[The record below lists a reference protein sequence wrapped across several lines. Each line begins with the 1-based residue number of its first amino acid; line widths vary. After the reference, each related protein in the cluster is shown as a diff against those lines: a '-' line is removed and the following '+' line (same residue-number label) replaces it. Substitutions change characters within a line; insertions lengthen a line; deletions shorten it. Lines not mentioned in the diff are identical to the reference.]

1 MKIALVTAIAAF
13 ALDEDLAPLADALRK
28 AGASVE
34 ILAWDDFSVS
44 WQRFDAVVLRST
56 WDYTERLPEF
66 LAWCKNTSK
75 QTRMLNPADVVKWNT
90 DKHYLADL
98 AKKKCPV
105 VESVF
110 IEPGQAADKF
120 PDYAEFVVKP
130 AVGAG
135 SRDTQRYLA
144 KDRVAAVVHVKKLL
158 DQQRAALIQPYLA
171 EVDTKGETALIFFN
185 GIFSH
190 AIRKGPLLQLDE
202 GPTDHLFAPE

>member
-1 MKIALVTAIAAF
+1 VSRYNLSMKIALATAIAAF
-13 ALDEDLAPLADALRK
+13 SLDDDLAPLADALRK
-28 AGASVE
+28 AGAEVE

-44 WQRFDAVVLRST
+44 WKRFDKVVLRST

-66 LAWCKNTSK
+66 LSWCERTATQTELLNT
-75 QTRMLNPADVVKWNT
+75 ADIVKWNT

-98 AKKKCPV
+98 ARNKCPV

-144 KDRVAAVVHVKKLL
+144 KDRAAAIAHAKKLL
-158 DQQRAALIQPYLA
+158 DQKRSVLVQPYLA
-171 EVDTKGETALIFFN
+171 EVDTKGETALIFFK
-185 GIFSH
+185 GIF
-190 AIRKGPLLQLDE
+190 
-202 GPTDHLFAPE
+202 